1 MSVWKAA
8 LNFSTEILLLCTGL
22 PRGIFNRTRVCI
34 FFGAF
39 VIFMCILLHV

>member
-1 MSVWKAA
+1 MTIAEYEHVISAGVHRAPDTD
-8 LNFSTEILLLCTGL
+8 FTRS
-22 PRGIFNRTRVCI
+22 RVCI